1 MKTGNGR
8 VRRFASLPVVCLLI
22 LGARTVAGAPAPV
35 ITAVR
40 PSPLVAMSKNT
51 VFGMTIYGQHF
62 WPSGPNDP
70 SRRVLSVRRQYL
82 PFQTIQI
89 TSMNDTELNVEFG
102 TTPLLSGAGQLEFM
116 VKIDGMASNVFG
128 VKIVADPPGLAWV
141 MPDTIALA
149 GAGEDRWKVWLAG
162 SNWIDATTI
171 FINGA
176 KIRDCFQNLNSGK
189 EQLVWP
195 DAYRKPGV
203 YNVQVRTEHG
213 GSEVRTVKVTEP
225 IRAYAAGTTAKNAA
239 MRALMTPTPT
249 PAIAVRKNPAIGAAL
264 FKPTPT
270 PVTLTNPQRINPQ

>member
-8 VRRFASLPVVCLLI
+8 VQQFAAFPAVCLLV

-35 ITAVR
+35 ITGVT
-40 PSPLVAMSKNT
+40 PSPLVTMSKNT
-51 VFGMTIYGQHF
+51 VFGMTIFGQHF

-70 SRRVLSVRRQYL
+70 SRRVLYVRRQYL

-89 TSMNDTELNVEFG
+89 TSMNDTKLNVEFG
-102 TTPLLSGAGQLEFM
+102 TTPLLSGTGQLEFM
-116 VKIDGMASNVFG
+116 VKIDGMASNVFA

-162 SNWIDATTI
+162 SKWIDATTI

-176 KIRDCFQNLNSGK
+176 KIRDCFQNLDSGK

-195 DAYRKPGV
+195 EVYRKPGK

-213 GSEVRTVKVTEP
+213 GSEVRIVEVTEP
-225 IRAYAAGTTAKNAA
+225 VQAYAAGAKAKDAA
-239 MRALMTPTPT
+239 VALMTSTPT
-249 PAIAVRKNPAIGAAL
+249 PAIAVRKNPAIGAVML
-264 FKPTPT
+264 KPTPT
-270 PVTLTNPQRINPQ
+270 PVTLTIPQRINPQ